1 MGIPLV
7 LTVFLLYGY
16 SIQDNPN
23 NDAAPSLT
31 ETSKSLN
38 LQFDTIPPA
47 GFPYP
52 TQWNWNYSA
61 IPGVNGGTVGAM
73 FFNGKYYMNRWN
85 NATLY
90 RYNPD
95 GPNGGPGT
103 LADSNTSYNA
113 GTGAI
118 RDLTSAPD
126 GSGRQYLWGGAAA
139 TALYKMDSLGNR
151 VATYTHTGAAYRTIA
166 WDPNRKGFWSSNFGD
181 NIVCRDTNGVILRT
195 ITSTIA
201 GKYGMGFDSTSS
213 PDSAFLWVWSQVTGG
228 LSNQLDKIYLGTG
241 LSVRTYIFNTTA
253 ASVGIAGG
261 AEVVVKDNKLM
272 LLLNYQNQA
281 VVGYKIKDLA
291 SPPSQCTYTWGSQ
304 VSGTANALYSVSA
317 VSDQVAW
324 AAGVG
329 PTVIK
334 TTNGGTTWASA
345 TGSGIVGDIYNI
357 YAWSANDAL
366 CTTSPSATFIYKTTN
381 GGTSWTQVYTLAGGF
396 INAIEMINAT
406 TGYAEGDPV
415 GGKWTILQTTDGG
428 SSWARMATEPTQV
441 GTEAG
446 WNNSMKI
453 IGNNIWF
460 GTNNT
465 KVYRS
470 TDLGLTW
477 TGVATTGTLNTYA
490 VHYNSPT
497 TGLAGGNAMVLSTNG
512 GASYS
517 TVTNPGTTGN
527 INGIEGFGTDWW
539 SIRSGNTVYRSTDGA
554 ATWTNAHIQTG
565 ATFYDIAVVNGANGC
580 RTGWAVGVAGA
591 LAKMTGSAVGISG
604 YNSEVPSSY
613 NLKQNYP
620 NPFNPSTNIEF
631 ALPQSGNI
639 SLKVY
644 DLSGKEVANL
654 VDGFK
659 SAGSYIVSFN
669 ASSLPSGAYF
679 YRLTT
684 ANFSETRRMMLVK

>member
-1 MGIPLV
+1 MKSKLLLFALPAL
-7 LTVFLLYGY
+7 LTAFLLYGY

-291 SPPSQCTYTWGSQ
+291 PPPSG
-304 VSGTANALYSVSA
+304 
-317 VSDQVAW
+317 
-324 AAGVG
+324 GVVTQRKSKR
-329 PTVIK
+329 TVIPDNG
-334 TTNGGTTWASA
+334 TNTNPAIDTIVISGVPAGNVIRKITVTMDSVIHTWIGDLRFWLTKGSA
-345 TGSGIVGDIYNI
+345 TDTIISRIGWTGSGFGNSCDNLIGTRLLDTTGVISVQNMTPATCNAGLPANSTGNFTPKEPLGVFNNSDPNGAYILRVSDNAAADTGSI
-357 YAWSANDAL
+357 RAWSV
-366 CTTSPSATFIYKTTN
+366 TIEYGSPVSVSSNSGVVDGYK
-381 GGTSWTQVYTLAGGF
+381 
-396 INAIEMINAT
+396 
-406 TGYAEGDPV
+406 
-415 GGKWTILQTTDGG
+415 
-428 SSWARMATEPTQV
+428 
-441 GTEAG
+441 
-446 WNNSMKI
+446 
-453 IGNNIWF
+453 
-460 GTNNT
+460 
-465 KVYRS
+465 
-470 TDLGLTW
+470 
-477 TGVATTGTLNTYA
+477 
-490 VHYNSPT
+490 
-497 TGLAGGNAMVLSTNG
+497 LS
-512 GASYS
+512 
-517 TVTNPGTTGN
+517 
-527 INGIEGFGTDWW
+527 
-539 SIRSGNTVYRSTDGA
+539 
-554 ATWTNAHIQTG
+554 
-565 ATFYDIAVVNGANGC
+565 
-580 RTGWAVGVAGA
+580 
-591 LAKMTGSAVGISG
+591 
-604 YNSEVPSSY
+604 
-613 NLKQNYP
+613 QNYP
-620 NPFNPSTNIEF
+620 NPFNPSTTINYTI
-631 ALPQSGNI
+631 PKSGLV
-639 SLKVY
+639 SLKVF
-644 DLSGKEVANL
+644 DISGREVATL
-654 VDGFK
+654 VNEVKTAGTYNFK
-659 SAGSYIVSFN
+659 FN
-669 ASSLPSGAYF
+669 ASSLSSGVYF
-679 YRLTT
+679 YRLQ
-684 ANFSETRRMMLVK
+684 ANEFVDTKKMFLVK

>member
-1 MGIPLV
+1 MNSRTPLYALVVAIV
-7 LTVFLLYGY
+7 LAAFLGFTSSDPKNKNLNQKEKTFNNPEFVYGPVL
-16 SIQDNPN
+16 DNPL
-23 NDAAPSLT
+23 ST
-31 ETSKSLN
+31 LN
-38 LQFDTIPPA
+38 ESFEGATFPPA
-47 GFPYP
+47 GW
-52 TQWNWNYSA
+52 TK
-61 IPGVNGGTVGAM
+61 I
-73 FFNGKYYMNRWN
+73 
-85 NATLY
+85 
-90 RYNPD
+90 NPD
-95 GPNGGPGT
+95 GGT
-103 LADSNTSYNA
+103 GWNRQTA
-113 GTGAI
+113 GTTPIPGWVGGVITAPPGGGTGVAFCTWNTGGATRNDQWLVTPQLTNMQANDSLSFWVRFWPSNI
-118 RDLTSAPD
+118 YSDTLDIKISTTTPTTGAFTINVATLIFPRNSTDTNWTKYSYRIGNLFPTGSNIYIAFRERVNDNLNDGASASLDLVSVTSA
-126 GSGRQYLWGGAAA
+126 
-139 TALYKMDSLGNR
+139 
-151 VATYTHTGAAYRTIA
+151 
-166 WDPNRKGFWSSNFGD
+166 
-181 NIVCRDTNGVILRT
+181 
-195 ITSTIA
+195 A
-201 GKYGMGFDSTSS
+201 G
-213 PDSAFLWVWSQVTGG
+213 
-228 LSNQLDKIYLGTG
+228 
-241 LSVRTYIFNTTA
+241 
-253 ASVGIAGG
+253 
-261 AEVVVKDNKLM
+261 
-272 LLLNYQNQA
+272 
-281 VVGYKIKDLA
+281 
-291 SPPSQCTYTWGSQ
+291 PPPGCNYTWGSQ
-304 VSGTANALYSVSA
+304 TSGTANALYSVSA

-669 ASSLPSGAYF
+669 ASNLPSGAYF

-684 ANFSETRRMMLVK
+684 ANFSETKRMMLVK